1 MSSGEPLITHVPPGQ
16 PMSSVHSTQW
26 AVSAMT
32 TQVKPVAHNESEHG
46 SSVLLFVTTLLFV
59 TGLLFVTVLL
69 ELFGAVLLF
78 GTVLLLDSA
87 GTLSRHPIKPNTPN
101 HQNFFMNNLDTS
113 QVKSGLPATHNL
125 GIMPSQTAV
134 EE

>member
-1 MSSGEPLITHVPPGQ
+1 
-16 PMSSVHSTQW
+16 
-26 AVSAMT
+26 VSAIT
-32 TQVKPVAHNESEHG
+32 TQVKPDAHAETEQG
-46 SSVLLFVTTLLFV
+46 AGV
-59 TGLLFVTVLL
+59 LLFVTVLF
-69 ELFGAVLLF
+69 EAVLLF
-78 GTVLLLDSA
+78 VTVLFEAVLLFVTVLLLDSA

-113 QVKSGLPATHNL
+113 RVKSGLPATHNL

>member
-1 MSSGEPLITHVPPGQ
+1 MSAI
-16 PMSSVHSTQW
+16 
-26 AVSAMT
+26 T
-32 TQVKPVAHNESEHG
+32 TQVKPDAHAETEQG
-46 SSVLLFVTTLLFV
+46 AGV
-59 TGLLFVTVLL
+59 LLFVTVLF
-69 ELFGAVLLF
+69 EAVLLF
-78 GTVLLLDSA
+78 VTVLFEAVLFEAVLLLDSA

-113 QVKSGLPATHNL
+113 RVKSGLPATHNL